1 MISVPWHERV
11 IYPAGMIS
19 ASQMIYALRMMGT
32 DIISYL
38 RSKYIIR
45 QRRISYRGS
54 DISLKNARFYDI
66 INVQK
71 GGFDMFKWI
80 ANLFKPAPDKIEERL
95 LSLFD
100 FLLNTYAFSYSK
112 EELGNA
118 IDKSGKFVFYGPLN
132 AYQFYNENLCIN
144 ILHLVQRDDYSVY
157 ITNKKSADQL
167 FIINGNEIPSDL
179 AYNLPL
185 LAEEFKKAVTNH
197 NVLYGYRF

>member
-1 MISVPWHERV
+1 M
-11 IYPAGMIS
+11 AD
-19 ASQMIYALRMMGT
+19 L
-32 DIISYL
+32 
-38 RSKYIIR
+38 
-45 QRRISYRGS
+45 
-54 DISLKNARFYDI
+54 
-66 INVQK
+66 
-71 GGFDMFKWI
+71 
-80 ANLFKPAPDKIEERL
+80 IELYEKARL
-95 LSLFD
+95 LNLQNLAHGKID
-100 FLLNTYAFSYSK
+100 LNQETVSNIDYLDYILSQ
-112 EELGNA
+112 ELELRRQAAIKRHTNA
-118 IDKSGKFVFYGPLN
+118 SRFYGPLN